1 MASDLA
7 APARAGRVR
16 VPAPL
21 ISYRLPSGRG
31 ATEQPNA
38 TGDGEAALT
47 PRFWAMVVLTGV
59 AAGLF
64 GDLMM
69 LVLFTVQHLAFGYH
83 TGTLESG
90 VRHASDARRLVV
102 LLIAGAFGGICLVPA
117 APLHPRGEVRA
128 RRRGVGGRGP
138 AVVPPVARHLG
149 HLRDRHR
156 DGCLDRP
163 GGRAQADGRGVR
175 GHPGRLGPALSGP
188 APAADGVRRGSRA
201 GRGVQRA
208 AGRRAVHRRGHDG
221 QHQPARRPARAG
233 LLRHRHRDRVA
244 VPAQP
249 RHLPGRARLPGHG
262 AAAGLGAARRPADR
276 ADRVRLHPAD
286 RLGVPPPGQRPVPR

>member
-1 MASDLA
+1 MASDLVA
-7 APARAGRVR
+7 LVGAGRVR

-90 VRHASDARRLVV
+90 VRHASDLRRLVV
-102 LLIAGAFGGICLVPA
+102 LLIAGAFG
-117 APLHPRGEVRA
+117 
-128 RRRGVGGRGP
+128 
-138 AVVPPVARHLG
+138 
-149 HLRDRHR
+149 
-156 DGCLDRP
+156 
-163 GGRAQADGRGVR
+163 
-175 GHPGRLGPALSGP
+175 
-188 APAADGVRRGSRA
+188 
-201 GRGVQRA
+201 
-208 AGRRAVHRRGHDG
+208 
-221 QHQPARRPARAG
+221 
-233 LLRHRHRDRVA
+233 
-244 VPAQP
+244 
-249 RHLPGRARLPGHG
+249 
-262 AAAGLGAARRPADR
+262 
-276 ADRVRLHPAD
+276 
-286 RLGVPPPGQRPVPR
+286 